1 MSLATALESPLGD
14 ASGQLEPR
22 GPNENPLYSN
32 IVELFLGEKRRERE
46 RKKNIERWGSKE
58 KKKEEKEK
66 KRKKEEASSH

>member
-1 MSLATALESPLGD
+1 LSLATALESPLGD

-46 RKKNIERWGSKE
+46 GER
-58 KKKEEKEK
+58 
-66 KRKKEEASSH
+66 KRKK